1 MIVVTVFVA
10 YLLGAVPFA
19 LLLTRWARGVD
30 VRRVGSGN
38 PGAANVWRNAG
49 PWLGLAVLILDC
61 AKGAAAVMIAR
72 AAGLDRSGQALAG
85 LAAIVGHI
93 WPVWLG
99 FHGGKGVA
107 AAAGA
112 FAVIAPGATGVATLA
127 FAVCV
132 GLTRY
137 VSLGSL
143 LGAIALTIATCAL
156 GEPAAIVAAAGAAAA
171 LIIWRHRE
179 NIARLR
185 RGTELRIDRR

>member
-1 MIVVTVFVA
+1 VSVVALFVA

-38 PGAANVWRNAG
+38 PGAANVWRSTGAG
-49 PWLGLAVLILDC
+49 LGLAVLMLDC
-61 AKGAAAVMIAR
+61 AKGATAVM
-72 AAGLDRSGQALAG
+72 
-85 LAAIVGHI
+85 
-93 WPVWLG
+93 
-99 FHGGKGVA
+99 
-107 AAAGA
+107 
-112 FAVIAPGATGVATLA
+112 FAVIAPWATVAATLA

-143 LGAIALTIATCAL
+143 LGAIALTVAAL
-156 GEPAAIVAAAGAAAA
+156 ALVEPAPIVAAAGAAAA

-179 NIARLR
+179 NIGRLR
-185 RGTELRIDRR
+185 RGEELRIGHACRP